1 MYQGILWNHAAD
13 REHELIL
20 EVSQTWVNL
29 SFCSINL
36 LHHFNAR
43 AQLLVYLFLIP
54 LHHNKPPTRMTAQH
68 LAKEDY

>member
-13 REHELIL
+13 WEHELIL

-36 LHHFNAR
+36 INHFIAR
-43 AQLLVYLFLIP
+43 VQLFVYLFLIP
-54 LHHNKPPTRMTAQH
+54 LHHNKPPT
-68 LAKEDY
+68 